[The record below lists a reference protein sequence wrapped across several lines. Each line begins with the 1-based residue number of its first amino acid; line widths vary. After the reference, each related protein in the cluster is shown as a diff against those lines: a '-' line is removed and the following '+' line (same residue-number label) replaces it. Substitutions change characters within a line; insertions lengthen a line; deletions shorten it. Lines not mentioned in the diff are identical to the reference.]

1 MTTQVWGLLGSSK
14 IILDRTDG
22 NIWKVTVPFLESG
35 EYIVA
40 LYALDDAGNQAYVA
54 TILYV
59 VDIENIQYEIRM
71 LDCFEAVLNGYLR
84 KDNMDVFVTGSNAKL
99 LSKDIITQF
108 AGRGD
113 EVHMYPLSFAEFMTI
128 YKGDKCETKINQNV

>member
-14 IILDRTDG
+14 IIFDRTDG

-35 EYIVA
+35 QYIVA

-59 VDIENIQYEIRM
+59 VDLENLRYEIKM
-71 LDCFEAVLNGYLR
+71 LDYASKVYR
-84 KDNMDVFVTGSNAKL
+84 KEYCVVAGTQDNRYSIHAQMQDYWIKQEWLDYSVEQERL
-99 LSKDIITQF
+99 E
-108 AGRGD
+108 GR
-113 EVHMYPLSFAEFMTI
+113 VAYFAE
-128 YKGDKCETKINQNV
+128 DAANV

>member
-14 IILDRTDG
+14 IIFDRTDG

-71 LDCFEAVLNGYLR
+71 LDYASEAHT
-84 KDNMDVFVTGSNAKL
+84 TGFTIEAQMADFTIEAQTTGFTIEAQLQKYSIEQERLERRA
-99 LSKDIITQF
+99 
-108 AGRGD
+108 A
-113 EVHMYPLSFAEFMTI
+113 YFAENADT
-128 YKGDKCETKINQNV
+128 

>member
-14 IILDRTDG
+14 IIFDRTDG

-59 VDIENIQYEIRM
+59 VDLENLRYEIKM
-71 LDCFEAVLNGYLR
+71 LDYASEAQT
-84 KDNMDVFVTGSNAKL
+84 TGFTIEAQTTGFTIEAQTTGFTIEAQLQKYSIEQERLERRA
-99 LSKDIITQF
+99 
-108 AGRGD
+108 A
-113 EVHMYPLSFAEFMTI
+113 YFAENT
-128 YKGDKCETKINQNV
+128 DAANV

>member
-14 IILDRTDG
+14 IIFDRTDG
-22 NIWKVTVPFLESG
+22 NIWKVTVPLLESG

-71 LDCFEAVLNGYLR
+71 LDYASEAQT
-84 KDNMDVFVTGSNAKL
+84 TGFTIEAQ
-99 LSKDIITQF
+99 TTGF
-108 AGRGD
+108 AIEAQLQKYSIEQERL
-113 EVHMYPLSFAEFMTI
+113 ERRAAYFAENADT
-128 YKGDKCETKINQNV
+128 

>member
-14 IILDRTDG
+14 IIFDRTDG

-59 VDIENIQYEIRM
+59 VDLENLRYEIKM
-71 LDCFEAVLNGYLR
+71 LDCAVSYTHLTL
-84 KDNMDVFVTGSNAKL
+84 
-99 LSKDIITQF
+99 
-108 AGRGD
+108 
-113 EVHMYPLSFAEFMTI
+113 PTI
-128 YKGDKCETKINQNV
+128 A

>member
-14 IILDRTDG
+14 IIFDRTDG

-71 LDCFEAVLNGYLR
+71 LDYASEAQTTGLRLKHRWQILQLKHRRLVLRLKHSCRSIRLSR
-84 KDNMDVFVTGSNAKL
+84 KG
-99 LSKDIITQF
+99 
-108 AGRGD
+108 
-113 EVHMYPLSFAEFMTI
+113 
-128 YKGDKCETKINQNV
+128 

>member
-14 IILDRTDG
+14 IIFDRTDG
-22 NIWKVTVPFLESG
+22 NIWKVTVPLLESG

-59 VDIENIQYEIRM
+59 VDLENLRYEIKM
-71 LDCFEAVLNGYLR
+71 LDYASKVYRKGYCVVAGIQ
-84 KDNMDVFVTGSNAKL
+84 DNRYSIHAQMQDYWIKQEWLDYSVEQERL
-99 LSKDIITQF
+99 E
-108 AGRGD
+108 GR
-113 EVHMYPLSFAEFMTI
+113 VAYFAE
-128 YKGDKCETKINQNV
+128 DAANV

>member
-14 IILDRTDG
+14 IIFDRTDG

-54 TILYV
+54 TI
-59 VDIENIQYEIRM
+59 
-71 LDCFEAVLNGYLR
+71 
-84 KDNMDVFVTGSNAKL
+84 
-99 LSKDIITQF
+99 
-108 AGRGD
+108 
-113 EVHMYPLSFAEFMTI
+113 
-128 YKGDKCETKINQNV
+128 

>member
-1 MTTQVWGLLGSSK
+1 MTTQVWGMLGSSK
-14 IILDRTDG
+14 IIFDRTDG

-59 VDIENIQYEIRM
+59 VDIESIQYEIRM
-71 LDCFEAVLNGYLR
+71 LDYTSEAQT
-84 KDNMDVFVTGSNAKL
+84 TGFTIEAQLQKYSIEQERLERRA
-99 LSKDIITQF
+99 
-108 AGRGD
+108 A
-113 EVHMYPLSFAEFMTI
+113 YFAENADT
-128 YKGDKCETKINQNV
+128 

>member
-14 IILDRTDG
+14 IIFDRTDG

-71 LDCFEAVLNGYLR
+71 LDYAAQTTGFTIEAQMA
-84 KDNMDVFVTGSNAKL
+84 DFTIEAQTTGFTIEAQLQKYSIEQERLERRA
-99 LSKDIITQF
+99 
-108 AGRGD
+108 A
-113 EVHMYPLSFAEFMTI
+113 YFAENADT
-128 YKGDKCETKINQNV
+128 

>member
-14 IILDRTDG
+14 IIFDRTDG
-22 NIWKVTVPFLESG
+22 NIWKVTVPLLESG

-59 VDIENIQYEIRM
+59 VDIENASEAQTT
-71 LDCFEAVLNGYLR
+71 CFTIEAQMA
-84 KDNMDVFVTGSNAKL
+84 DFTIEAQTTG
-99 LSKDIITQF
+99 F
-108 AGRGD
+108 AIEAQLQKYSIEQERL
-113 EVHMYPLSFAEFMTI
+113 ERRAAYFAENADT
-128 YKGDKCETKINQNV
+128 

>member
-14 IILDRTDG
+14 IIFDRTDG

-59 VDIENIQYEIRM
+59 VDLENLRYEIKM
-71 LDCFEAVLNGYLR
+71 LDYASKVHRKEYCVVAVVQDR
-84 KDNMDVFVTGSNAKL
+84 KSVV
-99 LSKDIITQF
+99 
-108 AGRGD
+108 
-113 EVHMYPLSFAEFMTI
+113 
-128 YKGDKCETKINQNV
+128 

>member
-14 IILDRTDG
+14 IIFDRTDG

-71 LDCFEAVLNGYLR
+71 LDYASEAQP
-84 KDNMDVFVTGSNAKL
+84 TGFTIEAQTTGFTIEAQLQKYSIEQERLERRA
-99 LSKDIITQF
+99 
-108 AGRGD
+108 A
-113 EVHMYPLSFAEFMTI
+113 YFAENADT
-128 YKGDKCETKINQNV
+128 

>member
-14 IILDRTDG
+14 IIFDRTDG
-22 NIWKVTVPFLESG
+22 NIWKVTVPLLESG

-40 LYALDDAGNQAYVA
+40 IYALDDAGNQAYVA

-71 LDCFEAVLNGYLR
+71 LDYASEAQT
-84 KDNMDVFVTGSNAKL
+84 TGFTIEAQMA
-99 LSKDIITQF
+99 DFTIEAQTTGF
-108 AGRGD
+108 AIEAQLQKYSIEQERL
-113 EVHMYPLSFAEFMTI
+113 ERRAAYFAENADT
-128 YKGDKCETKINQNV
+128 

>member
-1 MTTQVWGLLGSSK
+1 MTTQVWGMLGSSK
-14 IILDRTDG
+14 IIFDRTDG
-22 NIWKVTVPFLESG
+22 NIWKVTVPLLASG

-71 LDCFEAVLNGYLR
+71 LDYASEAQT
-84 KDNMDVFVTGSNAKL
+84 TGFTIEAQLQKYSIEQERLERRA
-99 LSKDIITQF
+99 
-108 AGRGD
+108 A
-113 EVHMYPLSFAEFMTI
+113 YFAENADT
-128 YKGDKCETKINQNV
+128 

>member
-14 IILDRTDG
+14 IIFDRTDG

-54 TILYV
+54 TILFV
-59 VDIENIQYEIRM
+59 VDLENLRYEIKM
-71 LDCFEAVLNGYLR
+71 LDYASKVYR
-84 KDNMDVFVTGSNAKL
+84 KEYCVVAGIQDNRYSIHAQMQDYWIKQEWLDYSVEQERL
-99 LSKDIITQF
+99 E
-108 AGRGD
+108 GR
-113 EVHMYPLSFAEFMTI
+113 VAYFAE
-128 YKGDKCETKINQNV
+128 DAANV

>member
-14 IILDRTDG
+14 IIFDRTDG

-59 VDIENIQYEIRM
+59 VDLENLRYEIKM
-71 LDCFEAVLNGYLR
+71 LDYASEAQT
-84 KDNMDVFVTGSNAKL
+84 TGFTIEAQLQKYSIEQERLERRA
-99 LSKDIITQF
+99 
-108 AGRGD
+108 A
-113 EVHMYPLSFAEFMTI
+113 YFAENT
-128 YKGDKCETKINQNV
+128 DAANV

>member
-14 IILDRTDG
+14 IIFDRTDG

-40 LYALDDAGNQAYVA
+40 LYALDDAVNQAYVA

-59 VDIENIQYEIRM
+59 VDIE
-71 LDCFEAVLNGYLR
+71 
-84 KDNMDVFVTGSNAKL
+84 
-99 LSKDIITQF
+99 
-108 AGRGD
+108 
-113 EVHMYPLSFAEFMTI
+113 TI
-128 YKGDKCETKINQNV
+128 FY

>member
-14 IILDRTDG
+14 IIFDRTDG

-59 VDIENIQYEIRM
+59 VDLENLRYEIKM
-71 LDCFEAVLNGYLR
+71 LDYASEAQT
-84 KDNMDVFVTGSNAKL
+84 TGFTIEAQTTGFTIEAQLQKYSIEQERLERRA
-99 LSKDIITQF
+99 
-108 AGRGD
+108 A
-113 EVHMYPLSFAEFMTI
+113 YFAENT
-128 YKGDKCETKINQNV
+128 DAANV

>member
-1 MTTQVWGLLGSSK
+1 MTTQVWGMLGSSK
-14 IILDRTDG
+14 IIFDRTDG

-59 VDIENIQYEIRM
+59 VDLENLRYEIKM
-71 LDCFEAVLNGYLR
+71 LDYAANAQDKGY
-84 KDNMDVFVTGSNAKL
+84 S
-99 LSKDIITQF
+99 IIVQMQDYSIELERLE
-108 AGRGD
+108 GR
-113 EVHMYPLSFAEFMTI
+113 VAYFAE
-128 YKGDKCETKINQNV
+128 DAANV